1 MSQALGGRFQL
12 LRAGL
17 GESLFPDAPDER
29 SESRGGYL
37 LIVLGLLALAVFL
50 QLLRVGWSVSLNSLW
65 AEDGTIFL
73 QGGLAHG
80 FGQTLLTPYSKYLVL
95 VPRLIGEAASLV
107 PLRDAPAAVS
117 ILSAA
122 VVALSGLAVWHAS
135 AGHIRS
141 PYLRGALA
149 ALTVLAPVAGLESID
164 SASYVS
170 WYMLFATF
178 WLLLWRPP
186 TMRGAVLAALFILAT
201 ALSNPGVWFFIP
213 LAALR
218 AIAIRDRRDVALVAG
233 FGVGAAIQ
241 IPVLALSSEQAV
253 EPLWTGD
260 IWTVYLQRVL
270 DGAAFGLRLGGEAWS
285 HLGWPFLIALIACA
299 VAGLAVGIKR
309 STPAARYLAAVA
321 IPTSLLMFVVSL
333 YQRAVGPQ
341 MIWLAHA
348 YNGNGGRY
356 AIVPALLLASVALV
370 LIDSSSRTRS
380 GPSGRPW
387 ASAGAVALAVL
398 AIAGS
403 FDAEEIAARGA
414 PPWEAAL
421 KSAAAACAGEHLVE
435 TSVPTSPPGFGVQ
448 VRCEQI
454 ASFAEGP
461 ARR

>member
-1 MSQALGGRFQL
+1 MLRTRLGN
-12 LRAGL
+12 
-17 GESLFPDAPDER
+17 SLFPDAPREPPV
-29 SESRGGYL
+29 SKAGCL
-37 LIVLGLLALAVFL
+37 LIVLGLLALAIFL

-65 AEDGTIFL
+65 AEDGPIFL
-73 QGGLAHG
+73 QGGLTHG
-80 FGQTLLTPYSKYLVL
+80 FGQTLFTPYSKYLVL
-95 VPRLIGEAASLV
+95 VQRLIGEVASLV

-117 ILSAA
+117 ILSAG
-122 VVALSGLAVWHAS
+122 VVALSGLVVWHAS

-141 PYLRGALA
+141 PYLRGTLV
-149 ALTVLAPVAGLESID
+149 ALTILAPVAGLESID

-186 TMRGAVLAALFILAT
+186 TMRATALAALFILTT

-218 AIAIRDRRDVALVAG
+218 AVAARDRRDVAIVAA

-285 HLGWPFLIALIACA
+285 HLGWPFLIALMVCA

-309 STPAARYLAAVA
+309 SAPPARYLAAVA
-321 IPTSLLMFVVSL
+321 IPTSLAMFVVSL
-333 YQRAVGPQ
+333 YQRAVGTQ
-341 MIWLAHA
+341 MIWPAHA

-370 LIDSSSRTRS
+370 LIDNASRKHP

-387 ASAGAVALAVL
+387 ASMAAVALAVL

-403 FDAEEIAARGA
+403 FDVEEIAGRGA
-414 PPWEAAL
+414 PSWKAAL
-421 KSAAAACAGEHLVE
+421 KSAATACATEHLAE
-435 TSVPTSPPGFGVQ
+435 AAIPTSPPGFGVQ
-448 VRCEQI
+448 IPCEQI

-461 ARR
+461 VGR